1 MPSAQG
7 FTVSLVTADGEDFAE
22 YGNQKLTGSASKS
35 STVSTKVRA
44 KDGEKFKVKIKVEQP
59 FPCPEKKTNNTNAF
73 KPLASSISR
82 YNLRSHSSLK
92 QGKALRG
99 NSNGDESPSD
109 NNATNRNTTLPPKPN
124 FEKPPYRFVVWVYI
138 DGHEMAECCE
148 FVSTEPSSP
157 QVLNGRYTTVNW
169 RRRNGNLKHEVVI
182 QEWMFTPVGIEVLLS
197 KMDIGAADPAARPA
211 DAMDQELDEVIQSL
225 EDVNKPEVKKNKPGQ
240 IEVRITRIVD
250 LGSGKKGGD
259 WRRNGGHAPKDVDDN
274 THTVAVGEKPRDRLS
289 FTPHAWR
296 PYDDTEEYYARFVF
310 QYMGIEK
317 LVNLGLCTP
326 DGQVVTT
333 TRQDAA
339 GSGSSPLS
347 SLTGT
352 DSLGSHATPLKR
364 PIGSDSCEKEGD
376 GKVKIKSEG
385 HMWSSDE
392 DEPTGEEVSSSDD
405 DGDRPRKRH
414 EAIAT
419 AEKYKPWESDWTRKR
434 KPLVSSRSYKE
445 KKSSVVKGPRS
456 SNSRSSTGSGSGGSN
471 TMSTSSS
478 RQQDGDGLGQD
489 VVVKLE
495 SQMDPNLKAADGAAD
510 AAAAVTVGAQI
521 GQIGQIVRVEPDVTS
536 EGDHDQAMNQEAE
549 ASLTSAEPKLKAEL
563 EDETGGDIE

>member
-7 FTVSLVTADGEDFAE
+7 FTVSLVTADGQEFAE
-22 YGNQKLTGSASKS
+22 YGNQKLPGSASKS

-59 FPCPEKKTNNTNAF
+59 FPYPEKKTNNTNAF
-73 KPLASSISR
+73 RPLASSISR
-82 YNLRSHSSLK
+82 YNLRSS
-92 QGKALRG
+92 GKALGG
-99 NSNGDESPSD
+99 NGNGNGSASD
-109 NNATNRNTTLPPKPN
+109 NWTNNNRSNTLPPKPN

-169 RRRNGNLKHEVVI
+169 RRRNGNLKHEVII

-211 DAMDQELDEVIQSL
+211 DAMDQELDDVIQSL

-259 WRRNGGHAPKDVDDN
+259 WRRDGERNSAAKDIDDNN
-274 THTVAVGEKPRDRLS
+274 THTVGVGEKPRDRLS

-333 TRQDAA
+333 TQVDAA
-339 GSGSSPLS
+339 GSESSPLS
-347 SLTGT
+347 ALT
-352 DSLGSHATPLKR
+352 DSTGSHATPLKR
-364 PIGSDSCEKEGD
+364 PIGSDSFKQD
-376 GKVKIKSEG
+376 DKVKIKSEE

-392 DEPTGEEVSSSDD
+392 DEPAGEELSSSDD
-405 DGDRPRKRH
+405 TDSDRPRKRH
-414 EAIAT
+414 GSI
-419 AEKYKPWESDWTRKR
+419 AEKYKPWKSDWTRKR
-434 KPLVSSRSYKE
+434 KPLVSSRSYK
-445 KKSSVVKGPRS
+445 KNLKPPVVKGPRS
-456 SNSRSSTGSGSGGSN
+456 SRSSTGSDGSN
-471 TMSTSSS
+471 TRSITSLP
-478 RQQDGDGLGQD
+478 QDGDRLGQD

-495 SQMDPNLKAADGAAD
+495 SQMDPNFKAADAA

-521 GQIGQIVRVEPDVTS
+521 GQIGRVEPYVKS
-536 EGDHDQAMNQEAE
+536 SGDHYQAMNQEAE
-549 ASLTSAEPKLKAEL
+549 ASQTPAEPNLKAEL
-563 EDETGGDIE
+563 EDEAGGDIE

>member
-7 FTVSLVTADGEDFAE
+7 FTVSLVTADGQEFAE
-22 YGNQKLTGSASKS
+22 YGNQKLPGSASKS

-59 FPCPEKKTNNTNAF
+59 FPYPEKKTNNTNAF
-73 KPLASSISR
+73 RPLASSISR
-82 YNLRSHSSLK
+82 YNLRSS
-92 QGKALRG
+92 GKALGG
-99 NSNGDESPSD
+99 NGNGNGSASD
-109 NNATNRNTTLPPKPN
+109 NWTNNNRSNTLPPKPN

-148 FVSTEPSSP
+148 FVSTEPSSA

-169 RRRNGNLKHEVVI
+169 RRRNGNLKHEVII

-211 DAMDQELDEVIQSL
+211 DAMDQELDDVIQSL

-259 WRRNGGHAPKDVDDN
+259 WRRDGERNSAAKDVDDN
-274 THTVAVGEKPRDRLS
+274 NTHTVGVGEKPRDKLS

-333 TRQDAA
+333 TPQDAA
-339 GSGSSPLS
+339 GGGSSSLS

-352 DSLGSHATPLKR
+352 DSLGSHATPPKR
-364 PIGSDSCEKEGD
+364 PIGSESFKKD
-376 GKVKIKSEG
+376 GNKVKVKVKSEG

-392 DEPTGEEVSSSDD
+392 DEPAREELSSSDD
-405 DGDRPRKRH
+405 TDRDRPRKRH
-414 EAIAT
+414 GSI
-419 AEKYKPWESDWTRKR
+419 AEKYKPWKSDWTRKR
-434 KPLVSSRSYKE
+434 KPLVSSRSYHK

-456 SNSRSSTGSGSGGSN
+456 SSNRSSTSTGSDGSN
-471 TMSTSSS
+471 TRSITSLP
-478 RQQDGDGLGQD
+478 QDGDRLGQD

-495 SQMDPNLKAADGAAD
+495 SSSQMDPNLKATD
-510 AAAAVTVGAQI
+510 AAPAQAVTVGAQI
-521 GQIGQIVRVEPDVTS
+521 GQIGRVEPDVKS
-536 EGDHDQAMNQEAE
+536 SGDHAQTMNQAAE
-549 ASLTSAEPKLKAEL
+549 ASLTSAEPNLKAEL

>member
-7 FTVSLVTADGEDFAE
+7 FTVSLVTADGQEFAE
-22 YGNQKLTGSASKS
+22 YGNQKLPGSASKS

-59 FPCPEKKTNNTNAF
+59 FPYPEKKANNTNAF

-82 YNLRSHSSLK
+82 YNLRSS
-92 QGKALRG
+92 GKALGG
-99 NSNGDESPSD
+99 NGNGNGNGSASD
-109 NNATNRNTTLPPKPN
+109 NWTNNNRSNTLPPKPN

-148 FVSTEPSSP
+148 FVATEPNSP

-169 RRRNGNLKHEVVI
+169 RRRNGNLKHEVII

-197 KMDIGAADPAARPA
+197 KMDIGAADPATRPS
-211 DAMDQELDEVIQSL
+211 DAMDQELDDVIQSL

-259 WRRNGGHAPKDVDDN
+259 WRRDGERNSAAKDVDDN
-274 THTVAVGEKPRDRLS
+274 NTHTVGVGEKPRDKLS

-333 TRQDAA
+333 TTTEQKPQGQNAA
-339 GSGSSPLS
+339 GSGSSPLAS
-347 SLTGT
+347 NTGT
-352 DSLGSHATPLKR
+352 DSTGSHLTPLKR
-364 PIGSDSCEKEGD
+364 PIDSDLFKKD
-376 GKVKIKSEG
+376 GNKVKVTSEE
-385 HMWSSDE
+385 HMCLSDEDQSAGEESSSSDE
-392 DEPTGEEVSSSDD
+392 S
-405 DGDRPRKRH
+405 DRPRKRH
-414 EAIAT
+414 ESIADT
-419 AEKYKPWESDWTRKR
+419 EKSKPWDFTRKR
-434 KPLVSSRSYKE
+434 KPLVSSRSYN

-456 SNSRSSTGSGSGGSN
+456 SSNRSSTSPGSDGSN
-471 TMSTSSS
+471 TRSITS
-478 RQQDGDGLGQD
+478 LPQD

-495 SQMDPNLKAADGAAD
+495 SPSQMDPNLKATDAA
-510 AAAAVTVGAQI
+510 AAAAVTVGGQI
-521 GQIGQIVRVEPDVTS
+521 GQIGRVEPDGTS
-536 EGDHDQAMNQEAE
+536 EADHAQTMNQEAE
-549 ASLTSAEPKLKAEL
+549 ASLTSAEPNLKVEL